1 MECMNPKLLMIIIFI
16 AMYVVMIF
24 FSKLRVY
31 AACVSALLLVIL
43 GIVPLRVVPV
53 AINWNV
59 LLMICGTMIVVYYF
73 IQSRMPGLIA
83 DILMEKSKNV
93 MWVAILISLF
103 AGLISAFIDNVATV
117 LMIAPVGIAICRKL
131 EIDPVPMI
139 LSIAVSSNLQGAATL
154 VGDTTSILLGGYA
167 GMDFLDFFWFRGRIG
182 IFFTVEAGALM
193 TVFVMRYIF
202 RNDRQKVTVEER
214 TKVSDYVPA
223 VMLTL
228 IVILLIAVS
237 FYKDKPEMTNGVIC
251 MSIAL
256 ITMAQ
261 DVIRRRDRDNLMGA
275 LKDID
280 VHTLLMLTGIFVV
293 VQGLTETGLI
303 DDMAAGIMRMGGSRL
318 FLLYTLIVWA
328 SVLISA
334 FVDNI
339 PYVATMLPVVQ
350 AISVSMGIEPY
361 LLYFGLLTGATLGG
375 NLTPVGASANIT
387 AIGILRREG
396 HEVGFREFARIGI
409 PFTLVAVT
417 TGYLIT
423 WFVWS

>member
-1 MECMNPKLLMIIIFI
+1 MNPKLLMIIIFI

-193 TVFVMRYIF
+193 TVFVMRFIF

-350 AISVSMGIEPY
+350 AISISMGIEPY

>member
-1 MECMNPKLLMIIIFI
+1 MDPKLLMIIIFI

-43 GIVPLRVVPV
+43 GIVPIKTVPV

-73 IQSRMPGLIA
+73 IQSKMPGLIA

-103 AGLISAFIDNVATV
+103 AGVISAFIDNVATV
-117 LMIAPVGIAICRKL
+117 LMIAPVGIAICKKL
-131 EIDPVPMI
+131 DINPVPMI

-167 GMDFLDFFWFRGRIG
+167 GMDFLDFFWFKGRIG

-193 TVFVMRYIF
+193 TVLVMRYIF

-214 TKVSDYVPA
+214 TKVTDYVPA
-223 VMLTL
+223 VMLSL
-228 IVILLIAVS
+228 IVVILIAVS
-237 FYKDKPEMTNGVIC
+237 FNKNKPEMTNGIIC

-256 ITMAQ
+256 ITMLQ
-261 DVIRRRDRDNLMGA
+261 DVIRRGNKENLMGA

-280 VHTLLMLTGIFVV
+280 IQTLLMLTGIFVV

-303 DDMAAGIMRMGGSRL
+303 EDMAAGIMSMGGSRL
-318 FLLYTLIVWA
+318 FLLYTIIVWA

-350 AISVSMGIEPY
+350 AISISLGIEPY

-396 HEVGFREFARIGI
+396 HEVSFGQFARIGI

-417 TGYLIT
+417 TGYIIT

>member
-1 MECMNPKLLMIIIFI
+1 MNPKLLMIIIFI

-31 AACVSALLLVIL
+31 AACASALLLVIL

-83 DILMEKSKNV
+83 DILMERSKNV

-182 IFFTVEAGALM
+182 IFFTVEAGAVM

-214 TKVSDYVPA
+214 TKVSDFVPA

-228 IVILLIAVS
+228 IVILLIAAS

-350 AISVSMGIEPY
+350 AISISMGIEPY

>member
-1 MECMNPKLLMIIIFI
+1 MDPKLLMIIIFI

-43 GIVPLRVVPV
+43 GIVPIKTVPV

-73 IQSRMPGLIA
+73 IQSKMPGLIA

-103 AGLISAFIDNVATV
+103 AGVISAFIDNVATV
-117 LMIAPVGIAICRKL
+117 LMIAPVGIAICKKL
-131 EIDPVPMI
+131 DINPVPMI

-167 GMDFLDFFWFRGRIG
+167 GMDFLDFFWFKGRIG

-193 TVFVMRYIF
+193 TVLVMRYIF

-214 TKVSDYVPA
+214 TKVTDYVPA
-223 VMLTL
+223 VMLSL
-228 IVILLIAVS
+228 IVVILIAVS
-237 FYKDKPEMTNGVIC
+237 FNKNKPEMTNGIIC

-256 ITMAQ
+256 ITMLQ
-261 DVIRRRDRDNLMGA
+261 DVIRRGNKENLMGA

-280 VHTLLMLTGIFVV
+280 IQTLLMLTGIFVV

-303 DDMAAGIMRMGGSRL
+303 EDMAAGIMSMGGSRL
-318 FLLYTLIVWA
+318 FLLYTIIVWA

-350 AISVSMGIEPY
+350 AISVSLGIEPY

-396 HEVGFREFARIGI
+396 HEVSFGQFARIGI

-417 TGYLIT
+417 TGYIIT

>member
-1 MECMNPKLLMIIIFI
+1 MDTKLLMIIIFI

-31 AACVSALLLVIL
+31 AACASALLLVVL

-182 IFFTVEAGALM
+182 IFFTVEAGAVM

-223 VMLTL
+223 VMLLL
-228 IVILLIAVS
+228 IVVLLIAAS
-237 FYKDKPEMTNGVIC
+237 FNKDKPEMTNGIIC

-350 AISVSMGIEPY
+350 AISISMGIEPY

>member
-350 AISVSMGIEPY
+350 AISISMGIEPY

>member
-1 MECMNPKLLMIIIFI
+1 MDTKLLMIIIFI

-31 AACVSALLLVIL
+31 AACASALLLVIL

-83 DILMEKSKNV
+83 DILMERSKNV

-182 IFFTVEAGALM
+182 MFFTVEAGAVM

-223 VMLTL
+223 AMLIL
-228 IVILLIAVS
+228 IVVLLIAAS
-237 FYKDKPEMTNGVIC
+237 FNKDKPEMTNGVIC

-350 AISVSMGIEPY
+350 AISISMGIEPY

>member
-1 MECMNPKLLMIIIFI
+1 MNPKLLMIIIFI

-31 AACVSALLLVIL
+31 AACASALLLVIL

-350 AISVSMGIEPY
+350 AISISMGIEPY

>member
-1 MECMNPKLLMIIIFI
+1 MDTKLLMIIIFI

-31 AACVSALLLVIL
+31 AACASALLLVIL

-131 EIDPVPMI
+131 EINPVPMI

-182 IFFTVEAGALM
+182 IFFTVEAGAVM

-214 TKVSDYVPA
+214 TQVSDYVPA
-223 VMLTL
+223 AMLIM
-228 IVILLIAVS
+228 IVVLLIAAS
-237 FYKDKPEMTNGVIC
+237 FNKDKPEMTNGVIC

-350 AISVSMGIEPY
+350 AISISMGIEPY

>member
-1 MECMNPKLLMIIIFI
+1 
-16 AMYVVMIF
+16 
-24 FSKLRVY
+24 
-31 AACVSALLLVIL
+31 
-43 GIVPLRVVPV
+43 
-53 AINWNV
+53 
-59 LLMICGTMIVVYYF
+59 
-73 IQSRMPGLIA
+73 
-83 DILMEKSKNV
+83 
-93 MWVAILISLF
+93 
-103 AGLISAFIDNVATV
+103 
-117 LMIAPVGIAICRKL
+117 
-131 EIDPVPMI
+131 
-139 LSIAVSSNLQGAATL
+139 
-154 VGDTTSILLGGYA
+154 
-167 GMDFLDFFWFRGRIG
+167 
-182 IFFTVEAGALM
+182 
-193 TVFVMRYIF
+193 VFVMRYIF

-256 ITMAQ
+256 ITMVQ

>member
-1 MECMNPKLLMIIIFI
+1 
-16 AMYVVMIF
+16 V
-24 FSKLRVY
+24 
-31 AACVSALLLVIL
+31 L

-350 AISVSMGIEPY
+350 AISISMGIEPY

>member
-1 MECMNPKLLMIIIFI
+1 MDTKLLMIIIFI

-31 AACVSALLLVIL
+31 AACASALLLVIL

-131 EIDPVPMI
+131 EINPVPMI

-182 IFFTVEAGALM
+182 IFFTVEAGAVM

-223 VMLTL
+223 AMLIL
-228 IVILLIAVS
+228 IVVLLIAAS
-237 FYKDKPEMTNGVIC
+237 FNKDKPEMTNGVIC

-350 AISVSMGIEPY
+350 AISISMGIEPY

>member
-1 MECMNPKLLMIIIFI
+1 MDTKLLMIIIFI

-350 AISVSMGIEPY
+350 AISISMGIEPY

-417 TGYLIT
+417 TCYLIT

>member
-1 MECMNPKLLMIIIFI
+1 MDTKLLMIIIFI

-31 AACVSALLLVIL
+31 AACASALLLVIL

-182 IFFTVEAGALM
+182 IFFTVEAGAVM

-214 TKVSDYVPA
+214 TKVSDFVPA
-223 VMLTL
+223 AMLIL
-228 IVILLIAVS
+228 IVVLLIAAS
-237 FYKDKPEMTNGVIC
+237 FNKDKPEMTNGVIC

-350 AISVSMGIEPY
+350 AISISMGIEPY

>member
-1 MECMNPKLLMIIIFI
+1 MDTKLLMIIIFI

-31 AACVSALLLVIL
+31 AACASALLLVIL

-182 IFFTVEAGALM
+182 IFFTVEAGAVM

-223 VMLTL
+223 AMLIL
-228 IVILLIAVS
+228 IVVLLIAAS
-237 FYKDKPEMTNGVIC
+237 FNKDKPEMTNGVIC

-318 FLLYTLIVWA
+318 FLLYTLVVWA

-350 AISVSMGIEPY
+350 AISISMGIEPY

>member
-1 MECMNPKLLMIIIFI
+1 MDTKLLMIIIFI

-31 AACVSALLLVIL
+31 AACASALLLVIL

-182 IFFTVEAGALM
+182 IFFTVEAGAVM

-223 VMLTL
+223 AMLIL
-228 IVILLIAVS
+228 IVVLLIAAS
-237 FYKDKPEMTNGVIC
+237 FNKDKPEMTNGVIC

-350 AISVSMGIEPY
+350 AISISMGIEPY

>member
-1 MECMNPKLLMIIIFI
+1 MNPKLLMIIIFI

-31 AACVSALLLVIL
+31 AACASALLLVIL

-131 EIDPVPMI
+131 EINPVPMI

-182 IFFTVEAGALM
+182 IFFTVEAGAVM

-223 VMLTL
+223 AMLIL
-228 IVILLIAVS
+228 IVVLLIAAS
-237 FYKDKPEMTNGVIC
+237 FNKDKPEMTNGVIC

-350 AISVSMGIEPY
+350 AISISMGIEPY

>member
-1 MECMNPKLLMIIIFI
+1 MDTKLLMIIIFI

-31 AACVSALLLVIL
+31 AACASALLLVVL

-182 IFFTVEAGALM
+182 IFFTVEAGAVM

-202 RNDRQKVTVEER
+202 RNDRQKVMVEER

-223 VMLTL
+223 AMLIL
-228 IVILLIAVS
+228 IVVLLIAAS
-237 FYKDKPEMTNGVIC
+237 FNKDKPEMTNGVIC

-256 ITMAQ
+256 ITMVQ

>member
-1 MECMNPKLLMIIIFI
+1 MDTKLLMIIIFI

-31 AACVSALLLVIL
+31 AACASALLLVVL

-256 ITMAQ
+256 ITMVQ